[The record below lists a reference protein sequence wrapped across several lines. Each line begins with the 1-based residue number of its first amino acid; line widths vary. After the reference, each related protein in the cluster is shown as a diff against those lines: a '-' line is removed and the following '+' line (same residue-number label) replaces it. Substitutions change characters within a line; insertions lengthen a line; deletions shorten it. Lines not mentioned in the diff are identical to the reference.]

1 MRYLVTGGAG
11 FIGSN
16 TVDELV
22 RRGHSVVVLDDLSSS
37 KEDNLAESRNKI
49 SFIKGSITD
58 LEVVRKAVHEAE
70 CVLHLAART
79 SVPRSV
85 KDPIETNRI
94 NIDGTLNVLVA
105 ARDARVK
112 RVVFAASSSAYGE
125 TPTLP
130 KVETMQP
137 QPISPYGVTKY
148 VGELYG
154 QTFGRCYGLEN
165 VALRYFNIFGPRQD
179 PGSPYSGVLAKFCTA
194 FLEDTQPVV
203 FGDGE
208 QTRDFTYVEN
218 AVVAN
223 LLACE
228 APNVSGKVFNVG
240 VGGRISLNGVLRE
253 LGKITGKA
261 LEAKYETLRDG
272 DIRDS
277 QADISQA
284 REFLGYEPKVT
295 FEEGLARTFEWYR
308 VTQTRPQVAGF
319 ESRITCQDFRVVWS
333 HRSAA
338 DHPAWARR
346 SCSRTTVAPAF
357 FGPARPGS
365 ACLLR
370 RVHRSSSPSE
380 WCRCCGY
387 RRAGFYP

>member
-1 MRYLVTGGAG
+1 MRYFVTGGAG

-37 KEDNLAESRNKI
+37 KEENLAEIRNKI
-49 SFIKGSITD
+49 TLIKGSITD
-58 LEVVRKAVHEAE
+58 IEVVRKAMHEAE
-70 CVLHLAART
+70 YVIHLAART
-79 SVPRSV
+79 SVPKSV

-112 RVVFAASSSAYGE
+112 RIVFAASSSAYGE

-130 KVETMQP
+130 KIETMEP

-148 VGELYG
+148 VGELYA

-165 VALRYFNIFGPRQD
+165 VSLRYFNIFGPRQE
-179 PGSPYSGVLAKFCTA
+179 PSSPYSGVLAKFCTA
-194 FLEDTQPVV
+194 FLEDTQPVI

-218 AVVAN
+218 AVYAN

-228 APNVSGKVFNVG
+228 APNASGKVFNVG
-240 VGGRISLNGVLRE
+240 VGGRISLNEVLRE
-253 LGKITGKA
+253 LRKITGKRI
-261 LEAKYETLRDG
+261 EAKYDPPRDG

-277 QADISQA
+277 QADTSQA
-284 REFLGYEPKVT
+284 RECLDYDPQVS

-308 VTQTRPQVAGF
+308 ATQTR
-319 ESRITCQDFRVVWS
+319 
-333 HRSAA
+333 
-338 DHPAWARR
+338 
-346 SCSRTTVAPAF
+346 APAK
-357 FGPARPGS
+357 
-365 ACLLR
+365 
-370 RVHRSSSPSE
+370 VE
-380 WCRCCGY
+380 K
-387 RRAGFYP
+387 